1 MQKLIL
7 LYWGTIFLMYLSQSY
22 YPVDTSHFGRQV
34 GKHSFMWRRA
44 DLFMVIVIAWL
55 TCFSFLRTSYNDT
68 ATYIM
73 TFQNAETVAE
83 GRANGTF
90 TDWTGNPWS
99 MLYRSW
105 MRDLTDNYH
114 IYFFFPAF
122 LSSFAVI
129 KLFKRYSV
137 DPALSLLIF
146 FSIGTYIMYV
156 AALKQC
162 LAMFFLLLALPY
174 AIEKKYIR
182 FYLLV
187 LVAIMF
193 HTHAFMF
200 ALVPLL
206 LEKPWGKRIW
216 ILLGATLFAM
226 ATYNATL
233 GAFMEY
239 AQSMGALVAEIEVF
253 DDHQINILRVLVYWV
268 PALLALFFRQRL
280 FWDSSRT
287 ENLFVNLSIVSAF
300 ILTIGLVQGAN
311 LYARMAGYF
320 EIATAIAL
328 PWMIKKL
335 FTKQSAQIVTALAG
349 MLYFG
354 YFMYEF
360 AISKDFGNQYSA
372 ITLWQFIQSLFAYK

>member
-1 MQKLIL
+1 
-7 LYWGTIFLMYLSQSY
+7 MYLSQVY
-22 YPVDTSHFGRQV
+22 YPIETCASGRQI
-34 GKHSFMWRRA
+34 GKQSFMWRKS
-44 DLFMVIVIAWL
+44 DLFMGIVIFWL

-73 TFQNAETVAE
+73 TFRDAETVAE
-83 GRANGTF
+83 GMANGTF
-90 TDWTGNPWS
+90 VDWTGNPWS

-105 MRDLTDNYH
+105 MHDLTDNYH

-146 FSIGTYIMYV
+146 FSVGTYIMYV

-162 LAMFFLLLALPY
+162 LAMFFLLLSLPY
-174 AIEKKYIR
+174 AVDKKYIR

-187 LVAIMF
+187 LIAIMF

-200 ALVPLL
+200 AIVPLL
-206 LEKPWGKRIW
+206 LEKPWGKKIW
-216 ILLGATLFAM
+216 ILLGVTLFAM

-233 GAFMEY
+233 GAFMAY

-268 PALLALFFRQRL
+268 PALFALFFRQRL
-280 FWDSSRT
+280 FRDSSRT

-328 PWMIKKL
+328 PWMINKL
-335 FTKQSAQIVTALAG
+335 FTRQSIQLVTVLAG
-349 MLYFG
+349 ILYFG
-354 YFMYEF
+354 YFCFEF
-360 AISKDFGNQYSA
+360 AISKDFGSQYSA
-372 ITLWQFIQSLFAYK
+372 ITLWQFIQSLFG